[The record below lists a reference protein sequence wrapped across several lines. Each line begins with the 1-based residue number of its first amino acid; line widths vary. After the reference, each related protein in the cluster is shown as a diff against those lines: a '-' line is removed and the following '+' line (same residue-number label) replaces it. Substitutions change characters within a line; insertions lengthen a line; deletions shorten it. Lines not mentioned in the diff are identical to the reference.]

1 MCHTGTVDTM
11 VNKAK
16 SLSFIMFNLQHE
28 FILNMVDHRTM
39 SIALTAVRFKTE
51 NLITESMGAG
61 HGEIWLTLVRMG
73 PIIDL
78 IILLLRFPKYPII
91 FTKTDIKVK

>member
-1 MCHTGTVDTM
+1 MLYRYCGYM

-16 SLSFIMFNLQHE
+16 SLFFIMFNLQHE

-39 SIALTAVRFKTE
+39 SIATAAVRFKTD
-51 NLITESMGAG
+51 NLITKSMEG
-61 HGEIWLTLVRMG
+61 HGETWLTLVRMG

-78 IILLLRFPKYPII
+78 IILLLGSPKYPII
-91 FTKTDIKVK
+91 FFTKTDVKVK